1 MFYLIVEINIQVL
14 NILQILLKIMIILD
28 FQINIII
35 EINILM
41 QLLFPFYGK
50 KYQSFIIDENVIF
63 QVVLNQIIENL
74 YRITIIINHKYIKN
88 FLKFMF
94 Y

>member
-28 FQINIII
+28 FQIDIII

>member
-28 FQINIII
+28 FQIDIII

-50 KYQSFIIDENVIF
+50 KYQSFIIEENVIF